1 MTLTKEQILEL
12 LQPKVQTDEAL
23 TAREFEDLL
32 GCSRYAVQKVLRNL
46 FNQGFLE
53 LAGTRRSLRIDGQPA
68 HLPTYRFTPAF
79 HASQK
84 KTKTSAGRR
93 KKAGKSP
100 S

>member
-1 MTLTKEQILEL
+1 MNLTKDQILYL

-23 TAREFEDLL
+23 TSREFEDLL
-32 GCSRYAVQKVLRNL
+32 GCSRYAVQRVLRNL

-53 LAGTRRSLRIDGQPA
+53 LAGTRRSLRIDGQPV

-93 KKAGKSP
+93 TKAGQAQR
-100 S
+100 

>member
-32 GCSRYAVQKVLRNL
+32 GCSRYAVQRVLRNL

-53 LAGTRRSLRIDGQPA
+53 LAGTRRSLRIDGKPA
-68 HLPTYRFTPAF
+68 YLPTYRFTPAF

-93 KKAGKSP
+93 KKAGQAQR
-100 S
+100 

>member
-32 GCSRYAVQKVLRNL
+32 GCSRYTVQKVLRNL
-46 FNQGFLE
+46 FNQGLLE

-84 KTKTSAGRR
+84 NKTSAGRR
-93 KKAGKSP
+93 KKAGESP